1 MLKKAK
7 NPQNIWSF
15 QKKAVPLRP
24 NMRIRARKSVEYLLN
39 DITWY
44 KMNRSL
50 NVFFGLVVCGGLI
63 AGLFIWT
70 KRSVSDE
77 CVFNPHD
84 FYNSI
89 GGSSYST
96 GSSSVVSGATDG
108 GWTVP
113 MRSSS
118 SMFRH
123 RGASSY
129 APAYS
134 APNSPI
140 ASSPYRLDAS
150 ASPLYTT
157 SSATMK
163 SFGGGNAMGGGV
175 SMSGGAVRS
184 AGGSV
189 SMSGGAVSGSFASSP
204 LASSPLA
211 SNLSPLASSPVAITD
226 PAAAAASYDGIGNTT
241 NGPRGMR
248 GRRNGGPS
256 GFGNDW
262 WRWLDDWYNLE
273 NGNTLWGPQ
282 NADGTWCLTY
292 WDLQK
297 AYQEWCA
304 YMESKGMAGALP
316 SEDVWIAWFMNSE
329 GNPYEGTNGR
339 FQYVPVGDAL
349 PLLLIALLYALLV
362 FMKSKKNQGLTSN
375 NIVF

>member
-1 MLKKAK
+1 
-7 NPQNIWSF
+7 
-15 QKKAVPLRP
+15 
-24 NMRIRARKSVEYLLN
+24 
-39 DITWY
+39 
-44 KMNRSL
+44 MNRSL

-70 KRSVSDE
+70 KRSVPDE

-118 SMFRH
+118 SMFR
-123 RGASSY
+123 RSGVSSY

-175 SMSGGAVRS
+175 SMSGGAVSS
-184 AGGSV
+184 APIAYSQ
-189 SMSGGAVSGSFASSP
+189 SPIASSP
-204 LASSPLA
+204 ITYSP
-211 SNLSPLASSPVAITD
+211 SPIASSPVVNNQASGMEQY
-226 PAAAAASYDGIGNTT
+226 AAASTYDGIGNTT
-241 NGPRGMR
+241 NGPRGIR
-248 GRRNGGPS
+248 GRQNS
-256 GFGNDW
+256 GEGEDPWFAQSWLN
-262 WRWLDDWYNLE
+262 WLDWQYK
-273 NGNTLWGPQ
+273 NGAANWGTET
-282 NADGTWCLTY
+282 DGVWGMTIYDARAAYDAWC
-292 WDLQK
+292 
-297 AYQEWCA
+297 E
-304 YMESKGMAGALP
+304 YMTSKGMAGTLP
-316 SEDVWIAWFMNSE
+316 SFDDWLVWFMASE
-329 GNPYEGTNGR
+329 NDPYAGR
-339 FQYVPVGDAL
+339 FGDSFRFVPIGDTL
-349 PLLLIALLYALLV
+349 PLLVIVLLYALFLAI
-362 FMKSKKNQGLTSN
+362 KSSSLKSLLTTKRSE
-375 NIVF
+375 

>member
-15 QKKAVPLRP
+15 QKKAVPLHP
-24 NMRIRARKSVEYLLN
+24 NMYIRARKSVEYLLN

-175 SMSGGAVRS
+175 SMSGGAVSS
-184 AGGSV
+184 APIAYSQ
-189 SMSGGAVSGSFASSP
+189 SPIASSP
-204 LASSPLA
+204 ITYSP
-211 SNLSPLASSPVAITD
+211 SPIASSPVVNNQASGMEQY
-226 PAAAAASYDGIGNTT
+226 AAASTYDGIGNTT
-241 NGPRGMR
+241 NGPRGIR
-248 GRRNGGPS
+248 GRRNGGIYDS
-256 GFGNDW
+256 WLEWLYRYGTGYGSSTSDEEGNMYYTFNIYQLNAAYEAFRAYYDEMW
-262 WRWLDDWYNLE
+262 GTTPPDFDTWY
-273 NGNTLWGPQ
+273 
-282 NADGTWCLTY
+282 
-292 WDLQK
+292 
-297 AYQEWCA
+297 
-304 YMESKGMAGALP
+304 
-316 SEDVWIAWFMNSE
+316 AWFLQSGEE
-329 GNPYEGTNGR
+329 GYNYKNANFKWQPI
-339 FQYVPVGDAL
+339 GDAW
-349 PLLLIALLYALLV
+349 PLLAIALLYALV
-362 FMKSKKNQGLTSN
+362 MIFRKKLGRPTDC
-375 NIVF
+375 

>member
-1 MLKKAK
+1 
-7 NPQNIWSF
+7 
-15 QKKAVPLRP
+15 
-24 NMRIRARKSVEYLLN
+24 
-39 DITWY
+39 
-44 KMNRSL
+44 MNRSL

-63 AGLFIWT
+63 AGLLIWT

-84 FYNSI
+84 FYNSV

-175 SMSGGAVRS
+175 SMSGGAVSS
-184 AGGSV
+184 APIAYSQ
-189 SMSGGAVSGSFASSP
+189 SPNSLIASSP
-204 LASSPLA
+204 ITYSP
-211 SNLSPLASSPVAITD
+211 SPIASSPVVNNQASGMEQY
-226 PAAAAASYDGIGNTT
+226 AAASTYDGVGNTT

-273 NGNTLWGPQ
+273 NGNTLWGTQ

-297 AYQEWCA
+297 AYQEWCD

>member
-1 MLKKAK
+1 
-7 NPQNIWSF
+7 
-15 QKKAVPLRP
+15 
-24 NMRIRARKSVEYLLN
+24 
-39 DITWY
+39 
-44 KMNRSL
+44 MNRSL

-63 AGLFIWT
+63 AGLLIWT
-70 KRSVSDE
+70 KRSVPDE

-84 FYNSI
+84 FYNSV

-175 SMSGGAVRS
+175 SMSGGAVSS
-184 AGGSV
+184 APIAYSQ
-189 SMSGGAVSGSFASSP
+189 SPNSLIASSP
-204 LASSPLA
+204 ITYSP
-211 SNLSPLASSPVAITD
+211 SPIASSPVVNNQASGMEQY
-226 PAAAAASYDGIGNTT
+226 AAASTYDGIGNTT
-241 NGPRGMR
+241 AGPRGIR
-248 GRRNGGPS
+248 GRQKSGYAPTVEESWLIWLSQHTSSFGSSGEGGWYFDQYQLKAAWEAYCASWNITMGPCPTWEQWRDWFMGS
-256 GFGNDW
+256 GGSH
-262 WRWLDDWYNLE
+262 
-273 NGNTLWGPQ
+273 TWGSGEGSFTAHFVPL
-282 NADGTWCLTY
+282 G
-292 WDLQK
+292 
-297 AYQEWCA
+297 
-304 YMESKGMAGALP
+304 
-316 SEDVWIAWFMNSE
+316 DVWS
-329 GNPYEGTNGR
+329 
-339 FQYVPVGDAL
+339 
-349 PLLLIALLYALLV
+349 LLVIALLYTLFLAI
-362 FMKSKKNQGLTSN
+362 KSSSLKSLFTTERSE
-375 NIVF
+375 

>member
-1 MLKKAK
+1 
-7 NPQNIWSF
+7 
-15 QKKAVPLRP
+15 
-24 NMRIRARKSVEYLLN
+24 
-39 DITWY
+39 
-44 KMNRSL
+44 MNRSL

-63 AGLFIWT
+63 AGLLIWT

-84 FYNSI
+84 FYNSV

-118 SMFRH
+118 SMFR
-123 RGASSY
+123 RSGVSSY

-140 ASSPYRLDAS
+140 ASSLYRLDAS

-175 SMSGGAVRS
+175 SMSGGAVSS
-184 AGGSV
+184 APIAYSQ
-189 SMSGGAVSGSFASSP
+189 SPIASSP
-204 LASSPLA
+204 ITYSP
-211 SNLSPLASSPVAITD
+211 SPIASSPVVNNQASGMEQY
-226 PAAAAASYDGIGNTT
+226 AAASTYDGIGNTT
-241 NGPRGMR
+241 NAPRGMR

-273 NGNTLWGPQ
+273 NGNTLWGTQ

-329 GNPYEGTNGR
+329 GNPYEGTKGR

>member
-1 MLKKAK
+1 
-7 NPQNIWSF
+7 
-15 QKKAVPLRP
+15 
-24 NMRIRARKSVEYLLN
+24 
-39 DITWY
+39 
-44 KMNRSL
+44 MNRSL

-63 AGLFIWT
+63 AGLLIWT

-118 SMFRH
+118 SMFR
-123 RGASSY
+123 RSGVSLY
-129 APAYS
+129 APAYT

-140 ASSPYRLDAS
+140 ASSPNGPIAS
-150 ASPLYTT
+150 SPITYT
-157 SSATMK
+157 SSSAMTK

-184 AGGSV
+184 AGGTV
-189 SMSGGAVSGSFASSP
+189 SMSAGGGISSP
-204 LASSPLA
+204 ISLPSREGTGVGINSLI
-211 SNLSPLASSPVAITD
+211 ASSPVAITD
-226 PAAAAASYDGIGNTT
+226 PAAAASTYDGIGNTT
-241 NGPRGMR
+241 NGPRGIR
-248 GRRNGGPS
+248 GRRNAGPS

-273 NGNTLWGPQ
+273 NENTLWGTQ

-362 FMKSKKNQGLTSN
+362 FMKSKKKQGLTSN